1 MASGSVL
8 PAPGVW
14 SWSYA
19 GGAFPV
25 HVAPDGRFLC
35 PQYPADSKWQC
46 AGAAAV
52 QIAWGTFGNY
62 SMAVSPDGVQ
72 MQGCYTGYPAGPP
85 SSARTPPRARES
97 PGTGHPEQMR
107 QRHLRVLPPLKGHVY
122 VTISGLWKKLVGL

>member
-1 MASGSVL
+1 MATVL
-8 PAPGVW
+8 APGVW

-72 MQGCYTGYPAGPP
+72 MQGCYTGYPADW
-85 SSARTPPRARES
+85 RRAAFVRAHTAGELEKVQAQVTQNKCAN
-97 PGTGHPEQMR
+97 GTCACCH
-107 QRHLRVLPPLKGHVY
+107 H
-122 VTISGLWKKLVGL
+122 